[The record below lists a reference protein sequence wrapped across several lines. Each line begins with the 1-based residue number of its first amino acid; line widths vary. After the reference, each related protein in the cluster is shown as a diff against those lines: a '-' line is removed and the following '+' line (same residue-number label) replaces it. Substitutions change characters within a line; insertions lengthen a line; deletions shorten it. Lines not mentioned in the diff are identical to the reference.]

1 MTSTLIL
8 AWNLI
13 TDMPNNNLKK
23 SVPSRAD
30 TEINRL
36 SAAWESRQSELEDA
50 RAALANLRQNH
61 PRSTRKIAS
70 AEAEVARKDIEVQ
83 NAADRLAEAEQESE
97 EGEEPEGG
105 KYLEP
110 VCICFVQNYTHVWL
124 LFSQTVTRMPHL

>member
-1 MTSTLIL
+1 
-8 AWNLI
+8 
-13 TDMPNNNLKK
+13 MPNNNLKK
-23 SVPSRAD
+23 FVPSRAD

-36 SAAWESRQSELEDA
+36 SAAWESRQTELEDA

-110 VCICFVQNYTHVWL
+110 VCICFVQNCIPKSHTL
-124 LFSQTVTRMPHL
+124 LFSQTVMPHL